1 MKVIAIKDAPITKH
15 GYSHKGKFYD
25 KAYSIGDVFDV
36 YDSPNNHITGVPND
50 YLIIYHDK
58 LEITMDVDPKNFT
71 TLREYREQQLNN
83 LLNK

>member
-15 GYSHKGKFYD
+15 GYTHKSKFYD
-25 KAYSIGDVFDV
+25 KAYSEGDVFEVHDR
-36 YDSPNNHITGVPND
+36 TTWGTED

-58 LEITMDVDPKNFT
+58 LETNMDVDPDNFI
-71 TLREYREQQLNN
+71 TLREYREQQLNK